1 VGAGII
7 LFGVWQFYRA
17 VTRDK
22 NRRVDLSRTRLRP
35 VINALGVYGLL
46 ARGTLLGLVGAYLV
60 NAAWRRDPR
69 YSGGMAGALGGLRQQ
84 PYGEALLA
92 VMAIG
97 LLC

>member
-1 VGAGII
+1 MHGCLRFCGRGT
-7 LFGVWQFYRA
+7 LFFLSAQSSLPSIAPTVPNI
-17 VTRDK
+17 DK
-22 NRRVDLSRTRLRP
+22 VEHF
-35 VINALGVYGLL
+35 GVYGLL